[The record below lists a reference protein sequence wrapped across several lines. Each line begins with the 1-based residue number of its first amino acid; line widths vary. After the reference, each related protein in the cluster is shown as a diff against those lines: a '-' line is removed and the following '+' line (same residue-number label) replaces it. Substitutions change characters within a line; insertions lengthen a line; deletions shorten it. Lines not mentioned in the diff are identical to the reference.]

1 MKKWLVYVLGIITGI
16 LLTFALAFW
25 YKNSEKTG
33 LEMFDEPGEYME
45 YSRLEIFQVLSSG
58 GALARSGVWDV
69 VFVIPD
75 GKQQFYD
82 NQEIALKGK
91 QRAQRVGTYRYTA
104 ENGLEKTVPA
114 VIITDVVESFE
125 SDRANYTNVNSRKLM
140 FDKPGACVSR
150 KDFQVQE
157 VLESG
162 DAIALEIKETYYD
175 LVITSDLEVLI
186 LAQEGKNFYDKQIV
200 KTPKGKCARHVGNYK
215 YYGGTIPIIAFK

>member
-1 MKKWLVYVLGIITGI
+1 MKKWLIYVLGIITGI

-25 YKNSEKTG
+25 YKNSKTTG
-33 LEMFDEPGEYME
+33 LEMFDEPKEYME
-45 YSRLEIFQVLSSG
+45 YSRLEIFQVLSTG

-69 VFVIPD
+69 VYVVSD

-82 NQEIALKGK
+82 NQTIALKGK
-91 QRAQRVGTYRYTA
+91 QRAQRVGTFRYIA
-104 ENGLEKTVPA
+104 EGGLEKTVPA
-114 VIITDVVESFE
+114 VIITDVEESPE
-125 SDRANYTNVNSRKLM
+125 SDNANVNSRKIM

-162 DAIALEIKETYYD
+162 DAIAFEIKETYYD
-175 LVITSDLEVLI
+175 NVITSDLEVLI

-200 KTPKGKCARHVGNYK
+200 KAPKGKCARHVGNYK